1 MSGRGRWRRATV
13 AVTGMN
19 AKPDNPGP
27 GYAVARC
34 LRESE
39 FQGKLVGLGYDVL
52 DPGLYARQAL
62 ESGYLLPYPSAG
74 HEALFERIEF
84 IHRQEKIDVIIPTL
98 DAEIASFI
106 CIEKALNRIGI
117 QLLLPSL
124 EALKMRDKDRLP
136 QLCDEL
142 SLHHPRTRKVPG
154 KTFFETC
161 TEEGWE
167 YPLVVKGPFYD
178 AHIAYHPAQAQR
190 AYQLLVEQWG
200 YPVLVQEFVSGQ
212 ELNLTALGDGRGDLI
227 GTVMMAKRA
236 LTDKGKAWAGV
247 SVVDK
252 ELEEM
257 ARQLASAT
265 FWKGPLEVEALRD
278 NKGRLHLIEIN
289 PRFPAW
295 IYLSKGVGR
304 NLPLAHLQL
313 TLGDEPAQF
322 EPPAAGQLFIR
333 YAEELVVDIATFETL
348 MMQGHRTAHSL
359 KEAV

>member
-1 MSGRGRWRRATV
+1 MSRKGWRRATV
-13 AVTGMN
+13 AITGMN

-52 DPGLYARQAL
+52 DPGLYAHPTL

-74 HEALFERIEF
+74 EEALFERIEF
-84 IHRQEKIDVIIPTL
+84 IHSQEKIDVVIPTL

-106 CIEKALNRIGI
+106 CIEDSLSRLGI
-117 QLLLPSL
+117 QLLLPKL
-124 EALKMRDKDRLP
+124 EALKMREKDRLP
-136 QLCDEL
+136 QLCEQL
-142 SLHHPRTRKVPG
+142 GLLHPKTRKVPG
-154 KTFFETC
+154 AAFFDTC
-161 TEEGWE
+161 ADEGWE

-178 AHIAYHPAQAQR
+178 AHVCYHPAQAQR
-190 AYQLLVEQWG
+190 AYQLLVGQWG

-212 ELNLTALGDGRGDLI
+212 ELNLTALGDGQGEML

-257 ARQLASAT
+257 AGELVRAT
-265 FWKGPLEVEALRD
+265 SWKGPLEVEALRD

-304 NLPLAHLQL
+304 NLPLAHLKL
-313 TLGDEPAQF
+313 ALGQEIGEPS
-322 EPPAAGQLFIR
+322 PPRAGQLFIR

-348 MMQGHRTAHSL
+348 MMQGHRAAKSL